1 MTGLV
6 EVSGLGTSVVV
17 DLGEEID
24 PAVFR
29 TAWSRCHGAGP
40 NAVESVERPGRVIGP
55 EPLMTSLTQVITR
68 ALIGRRAG
76 ELLMLHARGGMLHDH
91 GCHGRLCLCRSRG
104 HGEDHRDTQ
113 TRGERSAT

>member
-29 TAWSRCHGAGP
+29 TAWSRCLGAGP
-40 NAVESVERPGRVIGP
+40 NAVESVERPGRVVGP
-55 EPLMTSLTQVITR
+55 ETLMTSLTQVITR
-68 ALIGRRAG
+68 DFIGRRAG
-76 ELLMLHARGGMLHDH
+76 ELLMFHTGAVCNTDRVGALVEDIG
-91 GCHGRLCLCRSRG
+91 CLCAETSS
-104 HGEDHRDTQ
+104 TCCSPM
-113 TRGERSAT
+113 TSA